1 MAGGSLATLMGV
13 ALVMPVALD
22 RSGNGVVSPIGIV
35 VLALACLL
43 VVCGIVALVVGLQR
57 PHAAALPRSVRTAVA
72 VNILFL
78 AFFGLESSDRL
89 VRQGG
94 NIVYWST
101 YLFLPAFV
109 LLYGLLKA
117 RPWAWWTFR
126 AAAALGTLWFLAF
139 VAMSPFAK
147 LQSHGVP
154 VPWYGRIYVAVV
166 SLVFASTLAAAFW
179 SLGRPET
186 RSYFGLNPIA
196 RNATA

>member
-1 MAGGSLATLMGV
+1 MGA

-22 RSGNGVVSPIGIV
+22 RTENGVVSPIGIA
-35 VLALACLL
+35 VLAVACVLI
-43 VVCGIVALVVGLQR
+43 VFGTVALLLGLR
-57 PHAAALPRSVRTAVA
+57 RSHGAGLPGGVRTAIA
-72 VNILFL
+72 ANILFL
-78 AFFGLESSDRL
+78 AFFALESSDRF

-109 LLYGLLKA
+109 LFCGLLRA

-126 AAAALGTLWFLAF
+126 GASALGTLWFLAF
-139 VAMSPFAK
+139 VAMSPFAH

-166 SLVFASTLAAAFW
+166 SLVFASTLAGAFW
-179 SLGRPET
+179 SLGRPEA
-186 RSYFGLNPIA
+186 RSYFGLKSLA
-196 RNATA
+196 RNAIA

>member
-1 MAGGSLATLMGV
+1 MGA

-22 RSGNGVVSPIGIV
+22 RTENGVVSPIGIA
-35 VLALACLL
+35 VLAVACVLI
-43 VVCGIVALVVGLQR
+43 VFGTVALALGLR
-57 PHAAALPRSVRTAVA
+57 RSHGAGLPGGVRTAIA
-72 VNILFL
+72 ANILFL
-78 AFFGLESSDRL
+78 AFFALESSDRL

-109 LLYGLLKA
+109 LFCGLLRA

-126 AAAALGTLWFLAF
+126 GASALGTLWFLAF
-139 VAMSPFAK
+139 VAMSPFAH

-166 SLVFASTLAAAFW
+166 SLVFASTLAGAFW

-186 RSYFGLNPIA
+186 RSYFGLNPLA
-196 RNATA
+196 RNAIA